1 MPRILVVED
10 EPQLALGLEDDL
22 KLEGY
27 EVELARDGQT
37 ATERALSQPFDLVIL
52 DVMLSRMDGF
62 QVCRELRGAGLR
74 GPIILL
80 TAKTQE
86 SDKVLGLDLGADDYV
101 TKPFSPRELRA
112 RIRTILRQRGDR
124 RSQHSY
130 LEQEISLA
138 AAVQQRL
145 GTLDYV
151 GFCQPARGMSGDYFD
166 FLDLA
171 PGRLGLVVGDVS
183 GKGISAA
190 FLTAFL
196 HASTRTHAPL
206 LGDRCG
212 QVVAKVNALLYEA
225 TETERF
231 ATLFYAVYED
241 RSRMLTYAN
250 AGHEP
255 PLLFRGPA
263 SRGPT
268 GRQQDRPWA
277 SCVSLDSQTSPL
289 GLFPTLPAAQESIQ
303 VAPGDWLLVFSD
315 GITEALNEE
324 GEEFGRERLVEI
336 AARKSLE
343 TAEDVRNEILTEVS
357 RHSCGS
363 PQSDDL
369 TLIVGHVL

>member
-27 EVELARDGQT
+27 EVEVARDGQT

-52 DVMLSRMDGF
+52 DVMLPRKDGF
-62 QVCRELRGAGLR
+62 EVCRELRGAGLR

-112 RIRTILRQRGDR
+112 RIRTILRQRGDT

-145 GTLDYV
+145 FPRLSPRLATLDYV

-196 HASTRTHAPL
+196 HASIRTHAPL
-206 LGDRCG
+206 LGNCCG

-225 TETERF
+225 TEAERF
-231 ATLFYAVYED
+231 ATLFYAVYK
-241 RSRMLTYAN
+241 
-250 AGHEP
+250 
-255 PLLFRGPA
+255 
-263 SRGPT
+263 T
-268 GRQQDRPWA
+268 GRGCSRTRTRGTNRL
-277 SCVSLDSQTSPL
+277 CC
-289 GLFPTLPAAQESIQ
+289 
-303 VAPGDWLLVFSD
+303 
-315 GITEALNEE
+315 
-324 GEEFGRERLVEI
+324 FGGRRL
-336 AARKSLE
+336 A
-343 TAEDVRNEILTEVS
+343 
-357 RHSCGS
+357 G
-363 PQSDDL
+363 
-369 TLIVGHVL
+369 